1 MLKKKKYNKFKKKNS
16 TPAINLDDL
25 EEEEEEEEDDEDLL
39 ENQLLRY
46 LRNISSRTRETGII
60 QIPPLIRVNNVI
72 NWKTWMR
79 KKNLKILTLPN
90 YSCHPHHF
98 FARLEVSRQ
107 HAGQDRG
114 E

>member
-1 MLKKKKYNKFKKKNS
+1 MKKKS
-16 TPAINLDDL
+16 TPAINLGDL

-46 LRNISSRTRETGII
+46 LIKISSRTRDTGII
-60 QIPPLIRVNNVI
+60 QILLLIRVNNII

-79 KKNLKILTLPN
+79 KKNLKILTLP
-90 YSCHPHHF
+90 SCYCRPHHF
-98 FARLEVSRQ
+98 FAHLEVSRQ
-107 HAGQDRG
+107 HAGQGRG

>member
-46 LRNISSRTRETGII
+46 SRNNSSRTKDTGII
-60 QIPPLIRVNNVI
+60 QILLLIRVNNII

-79 KKNLKILTLPN
+79 
-90 YSCHPHHF
+90 
-98 FARLEVSRQ
+98 
-107 HAGQDRG
+107 
-114 E
+114 